1 MLRTFAGRL
10 RLVTLLLL
18 SMLFAAA
25 CGGGDESTDAA
36 TSDATTGAAA
46 GGTAGPVEGPT
57 IRTRGQDFSESATIA
72 QVYGQYLQAEGYDVE
87 ILTPAGFRTEAIA
100 GLQNDELDLIVDYIG
115 GSQTELAPDTQ
126 ASDDPDEVIEV
137 ITPAY
142 EEIGATVLEYSPAVD
157 GDALVV
163 RGDSEAETISDL
175 AGTDLVFG
183 ASAQCFE
190 RPQCYLGYT
199 DPDIYGI
206 EFADTVTL
214 EFGPLLGEG
223 LAAGEVDAVVWNTT
237 APQIEEQG
245 FKILEDDMGLHPA
258 QNIAPIVSTDV
269 LEAYGDEL
277 RADLNALSAAI
288 TSEDLV
294 AWNVQ
299 TDIEQ
304 RESDDVAA
312 EWLAAEGLID

>member
-1 MLRTFAGRL
+1 MLRTSARRL
-10 RLVTLLLL
+10 HILTVLLLL
-18 SMLFAAA
+18 TLVAA
-25 CGGGDESTDAA
+25 CGSADESTDAA
-36 TSDATTGAAA
+36 ASDAAASDAEASDAAA
-46 GGTAGPVEGPT
+46 VPEGPT
-57 IRTRGQDFSESATIA
+57 IRIRGQDFSESATIA
-72 QVYGQYLQAEGYDVE
+72 QVYGQHLQAKGYDVE
-87 ILTPAGFRTEAIA
+87 ILTPAGFRTEAVA
-100 GLQNDELDLIVDYIG
+100 GLRNDELDLIVDYIG
-115 GSQTELAPDTQ
+115 GSQTELAPDTET
-126 ASDDPDEVIEV
+126 SDDPDQVIEV

-163 RGDSEAETISDL
+163 RGDNEAETISDL
-175 AGTDLVFG
+175 AGMDLVFG

-190 RPQCYLGYT
+190 RPQCFLGYT

-214 EFGPLLGEG
+214 EFGPLLGEA

-245 FKILEDDMGLHPA
+245 FKILRDDKGLHPA
-258 QNIAPIVSTDV
+258 QNIAPIVSTAV
-269 LEAYGDEL
+269 LEAYGEQL
-277 RADLNALSAAI
+277 SADLNALSAAI
-288 TSEDLV
+288 TTEDLV

-304 RESDDVAA
+304 REPDDVAT
-312 EWLAAEGLID
+312 EWLEAEGLN